1 MQRVTVEAGRLG
13 YLRPLEVGRFPLNRL
28 GLVHQRVGV
37 REARDA
43 CLVALRGSGGVAEG
57 VPQVPVPQPL
67 QSQGFMQAPRRVFRG
82 RQRELRGSAAEGG
95 ARQLGLVGVQVGD
108 GGRGGA
114 GGGEGRVVR
123 RQQDGILGMLLQRDE
138 GSARFGPGDFDP
150 AQLRLGPSED
160 HGAVR
165 RRGAGEVH
173 LGMGEAVGVGRRRC
187 RRGARGGPVLPD
199 PARGLVQG
207 LLHRHPLLLAPDIVH
222 QHLVVASAGAAVAH
236 GQTHLGLVHGAVGV
250 PLGAAQVNVA
260 QLAIGQCLGALVG
273 PSPRG
278 HPVSGS
284 GVVREA
290 RPIQQGLGAVAAP
303 RPRAVRAAA
312 AVRGRALRGQRDDVG
327 HVRAAGPLLQ
337 PVAARHVRPK
347 KKKARHAQKQASI
360 RTWSNR
366 G

>member
-1 MQRVTVEAGRLG
+1 MKRLYFG
-13 YLRPLEVGRFPLNRL
+13 PAERGQL

-43 CLVALRGSGGVAEG
+43 RLVALRGGGGVAEG

-114 GGGEGRVVR
+114 GGGEGGVVR
-123 RQQDGILGMLLQRDE
+123 REQDGILGMLLQRDE
-138 GSARFGPGDFDP
+138 GSARFGSGDFDP

-173 LGMGEAVGVGRRRC
+173 LGVGEAVGVGRRRR
-187 RRGARGGPVLPD
+187 RRGAGGGPVLPD
-199 PARGLVQG
+199 PACGLVQG
-207 LLHRHPLLLAPDIVH
+207 VLNLHPLLLAPDIVH
-222 QHLVVASAGAAVAH
+222 QHLVVAATAAGAAVAH
-236 GQTHLGLVHGAVGV
+236 GQAHLGLVHGAVGV

-260 QLAIGQCLGALVG
+260 QLAVGQRLGALVG

-278 HPVSGS
+278 HPVPGG

-290 RPIQQGLGAVAAP
+290 RPIQQRLGAVAAP
-303 RPRAVRAAA
+303 RPGAVGAAP
-312 AVRGRALRGQRDDVG
+312 AVRGGALRRQRDDVG
-327 HVRAAGPLLQ
+327 HVQAAGPLLQ
-337 PVAARHVRPK
+337 PVAARHV
-347 KKKARHAQKQASI
+347 
-360 RTWSNR
+360 
-366 G
+366 